1 MQKELDAYGRR
12 IPDARLFGRCRF
24 KGGGGS
30 STTVQQRNIPAQSYN
45 EARLEN
51 GLMNYNMTGLNN
63 ASNVLQ
69 KAVNSIDE
77 QYTPN
82 WNTLAQG
89 YNGTMADVAN
99 GYKNLLAG
107 NLPSTFAAARQQ
119 ALNDD
124 LKGTVGNT
132 ISNLA
137 SRGVLDSSVTNKAM
151 DEVTE
156 DAANTLAKSYA
167 SDLGT
172 YANLL
177 NGSTSA
183 ALSGLTGNQLAQGA
197 SENYTSGL
205 FNYANNLASPAQS
218 LYNTMY
224 SGRMG
229 TGSTSSTT
237 SQNNGNSSLW
247 STAGT
252 LGSAFILACFTGDT
266 LVTTPGGYKEIK
278 DIQPGDEVI
287 SLTGLDDIPT
297 EKQVIRVHG
306 PHRARILEVTFD
318 NGTVWHTTETQ
329 RVYCAPHFA
338 YLEDEDGDFPQGVTV
353 FKGRDA
359 EVISVKRTSRVADV
373 YDITVEGDRGKNIF
387 FANDVAAEGYG
398 D

>member
-1 MQKELDAYGRR
+1 MQDWKELDAYGRE
-12 IPDARLFGRCRF
+12 AVRLGRCRF
-24 KGGGGS
+24 KGGGS
-30 STTVQQRNIPAQSYN
+30 STTVQKRNIPAQSYN

-51 GLMNYNMTGLNN
+51 GLMNYNLTGLNN
-63 ASNVLQ
+63 ASGVLQ

-82 WNTLAQG
+82 WNTLASG

-172 YANLL
+172 YASLL

-197 SENYTSGL
+197 SQNYTSGL
-205 FNYANNLASPAQS
+205 FNYANNLASPAQN

-229 TGSTSSTT
+229 TGSTTSST
-237 SQNNGNSSLW
+237 SQNSGNSGLW
-247 STAGT
+247 STVGT
-252 LGSAFILACFTGDT
+252 LGSAFIICFAGDT
-266 LVTTPGGYKEIK
+266 LVTTPTGYKEIK
-278 DIQPGDEVI
+278 DVHPGDIVLSLSGERDDVVAKHVVSVRGPNKSKITEVVF
-287 SLTGLDDIPT
+287 
-297 EKQVIRVHG
+297 Q
-306 PHRARILEVTFD
+306 
-318 NGTVWHTTETQ
+318 NGTVWHTTKTQ
-329 RVYCAPHFA
+329 RAYAAPHFTYFENA
-338 YLEDEDGDFPQGVTV
+338 DGSFARNITV
-353 FKGRDA
+353 FHGESTDI
-359 EVISVKRTSRVADV
+359 VSVRHLDEVADV